1 MCTLLKLLAGVLVLV
16 DCAKDGNDFLLCRER
31 YGTGNLS
38 IGSLCGLYDLLRRLV
53 DEVVVIA
60 LKSDS
65 DFSRALL
72 FSFNASGCFIVS
84 LLKNRKTIFP
94 GLLKADAITAASS
107 EGARETHPVRQSD
120 LFRPVLKSDILR
132 RNSPSQRTAT
142 FCIIAYQLIVFRAY
156 LPHFPQ
162 SCLIII
168 PHKALYCKGFRN
180 IFSKTFVIKI
190 DPLYMDILVKMRTR

>member
-1 MCTLLKLLAGVLVLV
+1 M
-16 DCAKDGNDFLLCRER
+16 
-31 YGTGNLS
+31 
-38 IGSLCGLYDLLRRLV
+38 IGGHC
-53 DEVVVIA
+53 
-60 LKSDS
+60 
-65 DFSRALL
+65 F

-94 GLLKADAITAASS
+94 GVKKADAITAASS

-190 DPLYMDILVKMRTR
+190 DPLYIYGYFSQNADKIEGFRKKKFFCFFRRNRKSTQCKLRLTDCKL

>member
-65 DFSRALL
+65 DFSLCCLRLLNNWRALL

-132 RNSPSQRTAT
+132 GNSLPQVTSSGSH
-142 FCIIAYQLIVFRAY
+142 
-156 LPHFPQ
+156 LPHQRDKNRPSIYGYFSQ
-162 SCLIII
+162 NADKIE
-168 PHKALYCKGFRN
+168 GFRKKK
-180 IFSKTFVIKI
+180 FFVFFAATEKV
-190 DPLYMDILVKMRTR
+190 LNVSSG